1 MTARNTPGAVPVGAA
16 REDGAGADAAPRR
29 ALAEGVDRVDGLG
42 LTVDGTSILDQVGNT
57 PLVAAINC
65 TLWVIYALFKPQRDI
80 PVALANAPGIVL
92 ILCKN

>member
-57 PLVAAINC
+57 PLVALSRLVDPA
-65 TLWVIYALFKPQRDI
+65 VQAA
-80 PVALANAPGIVL
+80 PVSACWPSWKATIRPVP
-92 ILCKN
+92 